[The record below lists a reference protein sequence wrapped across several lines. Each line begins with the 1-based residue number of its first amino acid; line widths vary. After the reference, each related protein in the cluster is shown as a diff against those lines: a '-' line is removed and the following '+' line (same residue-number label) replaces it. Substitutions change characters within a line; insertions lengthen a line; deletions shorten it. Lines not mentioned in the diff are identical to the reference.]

1 MGENIKEDVL
11 WITSQVIRYIFEDY
25 LDQACSTAA
34 KISFGSD
41 SWRRSTLIW
50 GVIKGHLSANKMM
63 AKSIKD
69 HPIVVGDY
77 DRWIVSNSGRKEAMD
92 AKVMA
97 TKLKY
102 DVDDISSPT
111 TSAAK
116 SINELNTSVASVK
129 KAADTAIS
137 KVGSLAKNL
146 RSSEESGVQGG
157 LPLRRNFF
165 WQLKQRMGSVGELQE
180 ITQWRTPL
188 MIIKSKVYRYGKA

>member
-1 MGENIKEDVL
+1 
-11 WITSQVIRYIFEDY
+11 
-25 LDQACSTAA
+25 
-34 KISFGSD
+34 
-41 SWRRSTLIW
+41 
-50 GVIKGHLSANKMM
+50 M

-69 HPIVVGDY
+69 HPIVVGYY

-157 LPLRRNFF
+157 FTPEEELFLAVKAEDGVCGGVPGDN
-165 WQLKQRMGSVGELQE
+165 SVENTVDG
-180 ITQWRTPL
+180 T
-188 MIIKSKVYRYGKA
+188 KK